1 MYQINEMVNAFQSKV
16 DKKVELYE
24 MVCADQALFK
34 IWIDNFLEHN
44 PLAKQEGDATIQGL
58 VQEIESALKQDKMTL
73 QECSENLTENKNQ
86 RKDFEKNQKA
96 LELEIKKFNN

>member
-24 MVCADQALFK
+24 MVCADQALLK
-34 IWIDNFLEHN
+34 VWIDNFLEHN